1 MATTN
6 YLRSE
11 ADASVREDVLSLIE
25 TLTAQEN
32 QFLAGL
38 GKATAINTVHSVLTD
53 TLRTAASAA
62 VEEGID
68 ATLLARTTPARVTN
82 IVQTVAIPFA
92 VTGIQEAVDHYQGEN
107 ELVRQTRKAMADW
120 GNAAEFDIVR
130 GTVASGASGTA
141 AKLKGIVSAVST
153 NNTLQTSGTVL
164 NASHIMGI
172 LQDVY
177 DNGNGEMVTDLFVGG
192 IMKRRISSFT
202 TSNTKYVDATSK
214 VAVDSV
220 DVYETDFGRLRIH
233 LHRFVQ
239 QSTDANA
246 RLLGVNMDKW
256 KLAYLRKPF
265 IQELARAGDASKRQV
280 IGDLTV
286 EARNEKVNFFMDG
299 FLKAS

>member
-1 MATTN
+1 MAVTN

-11 ADASVREDVLSLIE
+11 ADASVREDVLGLIE
-25 TLTAQEN
+25 TLTAEEN

-38 GKATAINTVHSVLTD
+38 GKTVAINTVHSTLTD
-53 TLRTAASAA
+53 TLRTPASAA
-62 VEEGID
+62 VEEGVD
-68 ATLLARTTPARVTN
+68 ATLLSRTTPTRVTN

-92 VTGIQEAVDHYQGEN
+92 VTGIQEAIDHYQGEN
-107 ELVRQTRKAMADW
+107 ELVRQTRKAMSDW

-130 GTVASGASGTA
+130 GTTASGASGTA
-141 AKLKGIVSAVST
+141 AKLKGIISAITTNST
-153 NNTLQTSGTVL
+153 TQTSGTTL

-192 IMKRRISSFT
+192 LMKRRISSFT
-202 TSNTKYVDATSK
+202 TSNTKYVDATAK
-214 VAVDSV
+214 VAVDAV
-220 DVYETDFGRLRIH
+220 DVYETDFGRLRLH

-265 IQELARAGDASKRQV
+265 IQELSRAGDASKRQV

-286 EARNEKVNFFMDG
+286 EARNEKVNFVLDG
-299 FLKAS
+299 FLKSA

>member
-1 MATTN
+1 MATTS

-11 ADASVREDVLSLIE
+11 GDASVREDVLGLIE
-25 TLTAQEN
+25 QLTAQEN
-32 QFLAGL
+32 QFLSGL
-38 GKATAINTVHSVLTD
+38 GKTVAINTVHSTLTD

-62 VEEGID
+62 VEEGVD
-68 ATLLARTTPARVTN
+68 ATLLARTTPTRVTN

-130 GTVASGASGTA
+130 GTTASGASGTA
-141 AKLKGIVSAVST
+141 AKLKGIISAITTNST
-153 NNTLQTSGTVL
+153 TQTSGTTL
-164 NASHIMGI
+164 NASHIMAI

-177 DNGNGEMVTDLFVGG
+177 DKGNGEMVTDLFVGG
-192 IMKRRISSFT
+192 LMKRRISTFT
-202 TSNTKYVDATSK
+202 TSNTKYVDASNK
-214 VAVDSV
+214 VAVDAV

-239 QSTDANA
+239 QSSDANA

-265 IQELARAGDASKRQV
+265 IQELAQAGDASKRQV

-286 EARNEKVNFFMDG
+286 EARNEAVNFFLDG
-299 FLKAS
+299 FLKAA